1 MTTPAKRALNLIF
14 TTIWYKI
21 CVYLNKM
28 KIEFYLTLA
37 VLFLSAGIVIHLF
50 LSIRQKQK
58 ILIALD
64 NGFTM
69 FINGQMSFRLTSL
82 AANPLV
88 DGFNEMG
95 ARVESM
101 MQELESEKKN
111 LEKEVKQRTREL
123 DNTNIRLR
131 KAMEELTKTQ
141 EMILQVEKQKSLTT
155 IVSGFAHE
163 INNPLSG
170 ILGHIDLLELH
181 DETSPHLKE
190 KLQNI
195 KKQSLRI
202 KDIITE
208 LSQLSPEVDQVKL
221 DINITNMLEK
231 LVKIVQQKRQLQDIN
246 FITDFPERPVII
258 RGNHF
263 GLWQVFECIL
273 VNSIEAIAENKIK
286 EGTIHI
292 NLTHTAHE
300 EMVNINIQDNGGGV
314 KNIDKAFDPF
324 YTTKN
329 RTRKKGIGLSIA
341 FNVVQEHKGVM
352 QITNRDQGA
361 NVAVRLPTKTPINNK
376 KTKSGGN
383 ENA

>member
-1 MTTPAKRALNLIF
+1 M
-14 TTIWYKI
+14 
-21 CVYLNKM
+21 
-28 KIEFYLTLA
+28 
-37 VLFLSAGIVIHLF
+37 
-50 LSIRQKQK
+50 
-58 ILIALD
+58 
-64 NGFTM
+64 
-69 FINGQMSFRLTSL
+69 
-82 AANPLV
+82 
-88 DGFNEMG
+88 
-95 ARVESM
+95 
-101 MQELESEKKN
+101 
-111 LEKEVKQRTREL
+111 
-123 DNTNIRLR
+123 
-131 KAMEELTKTQ
+131 
-141 EMILQVEKQKSLTT
+141 
-155 IVSGFAHE
+155 
-163 INNPLSG
+163 
-170 ILGHIDLLELH
+170 
-181 DETSPHLKE
+181 
-190 KLQNI
+190 
-195 KKQSLRI
+195 
-202 KDIITE
+202 
-208 LSQLSPEVDQVKL
+208 SQLSPEVDQVKL